1 MVLPEILNGH
11 AQWEIGI
18 FKALNTEK
26 RLRTEI
32 KSAKTILKLCVSAG
46 IHATLLAL
54 LFTNNVLLKLQKYS
68 THLSSELV
76 VNNHIDKICEV
87 VYFKV

>member
-1 MVLPEILNGH
+1 MYYQKFPTDMRNEKYEISKFY
-11 AQWEIGI
+11 I
-18 FKALNTEK
+18 TEK

-32 KSAKTILKLCVSAG
+32 KSTKTILKLCVSAG

-68 THLSSELV
+68 TYLSSELV